1 MSPNRDCLTEAEVK
15 VLIANE
21 LKPYH
26 EQNTRK
32 FEDLFAA
39 LNRLTGSIKTSAWIL
54 GFILS
59 MAGLFIALYK
69 R

>member
-32 FEDLFAA
+32 FDDLYAA
-39 LNRLTGSIKTSAWIL
+39 LNRLTGSIRTSAWIL

-59 MAGLFIALYK
+59 LAGILIAFFK